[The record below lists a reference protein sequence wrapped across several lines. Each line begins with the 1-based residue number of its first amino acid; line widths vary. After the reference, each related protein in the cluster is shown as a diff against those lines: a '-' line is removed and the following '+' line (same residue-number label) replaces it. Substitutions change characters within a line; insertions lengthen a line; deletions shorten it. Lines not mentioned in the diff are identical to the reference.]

1 MDLDLFLELLKI
13 DSTSGREGEL
23 ADYIIEH
30 LDLCGGRLEVFPA
43 SEGKNILIS
52 WGDPQ
57 IVFCTHYDTVPP
69 YIAPTVEKREDG
81 RLAIRGRGTCD
92 AKGQVFAMPV

>member
-1 MDLDLFLELLKI
+1 MQFWKILHPVSRWRDFLEWQPMDLDLFLELLKI

-69 YIAPTVEKREDG
+69 YIAPTVENIIG
-81 RLAIRGRGTCD
+81 L
-92 AKGQVFAMPV
+92 